1 MHILRW
7 SIMFSL
13 VMPVVGGVGLA
24 QEVGSP
30 KKLTG
35 WSEQAAANW
44 WLQHSE
50 PDSWKSG
57 ADELRATLLA
67 AQEEHGIPK
76 VFTNTHFTAW
86 LEHLRWLTLYT
97 QSGDST
103 GYLSTP
109 KGAATFS
116 RISREAPLL
125 TELFTGSLSTYDNAP
140 RAAEILCEI
149 YAADPKVAVEYR
161 KLAVAFAL
169 VFDQPFPQSW
179 PHSNARKSQLAIGD
193 ENPVER
199 FKFYIRCVDAR
210 AFLIDPKRL
219 SVRELMCVVDTPLEF
234 RELQYVQQVKLKSA
248 ERLKDVYQAIPYEK
262 ARLDDGR
269 LMWEG
274 STYRLID
281 IGRNG
286 GVCAD
291 QAFYMTQCGKAK
303 GVPTVI
309 FVGQGQNGGHAW
321 TGFMPEPGDWN
332 LEVAK
337 YRQEKYPVGK
347 AFDPQT
353 WRRVTSDQF
362 SLLVKA
368 QGGGSSAD
376 KDARLVLQWA
386 AMNPEHQSYAALLAH
401 ARKLAPQLL
410 EAWEMEEAWLGAKG
424 ASTDQWRVFWQ
435 SWITAFRNQPD
446 LEFRGQMRLMRALR
460 ALGEKSAEERLRTS
474 LEKDNSSGRF
484 DLAVA
489 IAADGVLELLEAGK
503 LDEATK
509 AFDAVIGDFKSK
521 AGGHLFYNLIV
532 PYIDLCIEKEYRDQA
547 AAALWTVDS
556 KLEFTEFGTVSADL
570 KKLKDRVRAASS

>member
-1 MHILRW
+1 MSTLRW
-7 SIMFSL
+7 FSSLSL
-13 VMPVVGGVGLA
+13 VSAIVAGGLSA
-24 QEVGSP
+24 QESEP
-30 KKLTG
+30 QKKLTG
-35 WSEQAAANW
+35 WSERAAANW
-44 WLQHSE
+44 WAEHSE
-50 PDSWKSG
+50 PESWQAG
-57 ADELRATLLA
+57 ADELHGLLLA
-67 AQEEHGIPK
+67 AQAEHGIAK
-76 VFTNTHFTAW
+76 VFANSHFTAW
-86 LEHLRWLTLYT
+86 LEHLRWLTLYG
-97 QSGDST
+97 QAKDANGF
-103 GYLSTP
+103 LSTAN
-109 KGAATFS
+109 GAAVFA

-125 TELFTGSLSTYDNAP
+125 TEIFTASLSTYDNAP

-199 FKFYIRCVDAR
+199 FKFYLRCVDAK

-234 RELQYVQQVKLKSA
+234 RELQYVQQVKLKNA
-248 ERLKDVYQAIPYEK
+248 ERLKDVYQAIPYDK
-262 ARLDDGR
+262 ARLDGGA

-274 STYRLID
+274 TYRLID

-309 FVGQGQNGGHAW
+309 FVGQGRNGGHAW
-321 TGFMPEPGDWN
+321 TGFMPEPGNWN

-362 SLLVKA
+362 NLLVKA

-376 KDARLVLQWA
+376 RAARLVLQWA
-386 AMNPEHQSYAALLAH
+386 EMNVGHSDYPALLAH

-410 EAWEMEEAWLGAKG
+410 EAWEMEEARLGESR
-424 ASTDQWRVFWQ
+424 ASADQWRTFWQ
-435 SWITAFRNQPD
+435 SWIMAFRDQPD
-446 LEFRGQMRLMRALR
+446 LEFRGQMRLIRALR
-460 ALGEKSAEERLRTS
+460 VLGEKPAEERLRS
-474 LEKDNSSGRF
+474 SIEKDNVSGRF

-489 IAADGVLELLEAGK
+489 IAADGVLELLEMGK
-503 LDEATK
+503 LEEASK
-509 AFDAVIGDFKSK
+509 AFDAVINDFKSK
-521 AGGHLFYNLIV
+521 AGGLLFYNLIV
-532 PYIDLCIEKEYRDQA
+532 PYIDLCIEKEFSDQA
-547 AAALWTVDS
+547 AAALRTVDS
-556 KLEFTEFGTVSADL
+556 KLEFSTSGTVSFDL
-570 KKLKDRVRAASS
+570 KTLRDRVRAASL